1 MKRICILVL
10 LLACAWPLSAQNP
23 VFRRNAEKIASAL
36 YYLESRYVDSLDMD
50 KAIDGMLESLVRQLD
65 PHSSYIPLD
74 KVQTVQ
80 EPLEGS
86 FEGVGIEYV
95 MLADTLTI
103 QSVIVGGPSEAVG
116 LRPGDKIVTIDG
128 ESVAGVGL
136 GVDDLRKRLRGPKGT
151 TVAVTALRDDRLLDF
166 IIRRD
171 TIPIESIDAAYQ
183 PEPGIVYIKLSRFS
197 QNSAEEF
204 LEALRKV
211 TKVRPDGIILDLRG
225 NGGGYMHIASA
236 LANLFLA
243 EGLEI
248 VRMEGKSVERVDCS
262 VDEGLYPEGPLVL
275 LVDED
280 SASASEILAGAL
292 QDWDR
297 AVIVGRR
304 TFGKGLVQQQYPLT
318 DGSEIRLTI
327 ARYHTPSGR
336 MVQAPYEMG
345 NRDAYFRQARERYAH
360 GESFSRDS
368 IVLPDSLK
376 FKTLR
381 LGRTIYG
388 GGGIMPDV
396 FVPYDT
402 TGINRYLLRAING
415 GRFSEYCY
423 EYIDKHRSQFAAKDL
438 PAFEK
443 KWAQLEQRAFDGLVA
458 YLAEKGIEPENEAE
472 LDACT
477 PMLKTR
483 LKAMMARSL
492 FGTTA
497 YWQVINRQQDP
508 EFQEALR
515 IVKNW
520 SGDFPDLP

>member
-1 MKRICILVL
+1 
-10 LLACAWPLSAQNP
+10 
-23 VFRRNAEKIASAL
+23 
-36 YYLESRYVDSLDMD
+36 
-50 KAIDGMLESLVRQLD
+50 MLESLVGQLD
-65 PHSSYIPLD
+65 PHSSYIPID
-74 KVQTVQ
+74 KVQSTN
-80 EPLEGS
+80 ETLEGS

-103 QSVIVGGPSEAVG
+103 QSVIVGGPAEAVG
-116 LRPGDKIVTIDG
+116 LRPGDKIVIIDG
-128 ESVAGVGL
+128 ESVAGTGL
-136 GVDDLRKRLRGPKGT
+136 TTDGIRSRLRGPKGT

-166 IIRRD
+166 LIRRD

-183 PEPGIVYIKLSRFS
+183 PVPGIVYVKLSRFS

-204 LEALRKV
+204 IEALRNV

-225 NGGGYMHIASA
+225 NGGGYMHVASA
-236 LANLFLA
+236 LANLFLP

-248 VRMEGKSVERVDCS
+248 VRMEGKAVERVDRS
-262 VDEGLYPEGPLVL
+262 VDDGLYPKGPLVL

-304 TFGKGLVQQQYPLT
+304 TFGKGLVQQQYPLS

-345 NRDAYFRQARERYAH
+345 HRDAYFRQARDRYAR

-368 IVLPDSLK
+368 IVLPDSLQY
-376 FKTLR
+376 KTLR
-381 LGRTIYG
+381 LGRTVYG

-415 GRFSEYCY
+415 GRFSEYAY
-423 EYIDKHRSQFAAKDL
+423 EYIDKHREQFAAKDL
-438 PAFEK
+438 PSFEK
-443 KWAQLEQRAFDGLVA
+443 KWARLERPAFDGLIA
-458 YLAEKGIEPENEAE
+458 FLAEKGIEPENDAE
-472 LDACT
+472 LAACSPT
-477 PMLKTR
+477 LKTR

-497 YWQVINRQQDP
+497 YWQIINREQDP
-508 EFQEALR
+508 EFQEALK
-515 IVKNW
+515 IVRNW